1 MLICLF
7 LLTQSS
13 YEIRF
18 FFFWNWLVRR
28 RWFLL
33 VLFFFIRLCINK
45 SPSDYATFLHVSFML
60 INGCFKVRRVS
71 GSNHESCRSAILF
84 PIAILDKLQLRFSLV
99 CNFSFDVLLSSD
111 IPWFIF
117 SFAIS
122 QIWVSSTERMCSY
135 DNSKSSSMVESGGDL

>member
-1 MLICLF
+1 MKF
-7 LLTQSS
+7 D
-13 YEIRF
+13 F
-18 FFFWNWLVRR
+18 FFFGIGKLEEGDFCWYY
-28 RWFLL
+28 
-33 VLFFFIRLCINK
+33 FFFIRLCINK

-122 QIWVSSTERMCSY
+122 QI
-135 DNSKSSSMVESGGDL
+135 